1 MQVWIREG
9 CYLLLIEVFPL
20 LRATSSPRLHYRTLL
35 LFILLKILKHVIFPA
50 WFAQVGCTVVVA
62 VIVVDDVI
70 LGGSVRRRRIRIR
83 NVCFTIISPSHIV
96 VQ

>member
-35 LFILLKILKHVIFPA
+35 LFILLKILKHSIFDGITFQVAFPA
-50 WFAQVGCTVVVA
+50 WFVQVGCTV
-62 VIVVDDVI
+62 I
-70 LGGSVRRRRIRIR
+70 LGGIVRRRHIRIR
-83 NVCFTIISPSHIV
+83 NVCFTIISPSRIV

>member
-35 LFILLKILKHVIFPA
+35 LFILLKILKHVAFPA
-50 WFAQVGCTVVVA
+50 WFVQVGCTV
-62 VIVVDDVI
+62 I
-70 LGGSVRRRRIRIR
+70 LGGIVRRRRIRIR
-83 NVCFTIISPSHIV
+83 NVCFTIISPSRIV